1 MAESISEKFFWV
13 GVHDRE
19 EDRVFRFLNGTI
31 YDPSNKDE
39 DHLYHWDEG
48 IQKLIFKIWF
58 YYICNGITS
67 YKKFKQVICFSLFI
81 NL

>member
-1 MAESISEKFFWV
+1 M

-48 IQKLIFKIWF
+48 LYILFLNLNELKKTISVEPNLKLYFITKF
-58 YYICNGITS
+58 YDR
-67 YKKFKQVICFSLFI
+67 KVFV
-81 NL
+81 